1 MIIFRREFFCVNNQS
16 KMIDIIILYVYLKYF
31 SKNCENTIKNR
42 LIQKNKNVFFEEK
55 YLLNKKIIKIKD
67 KKSKKKNC
75 NISCE

>member
-1 MIIFRREFFCVNNQS
+1 MIIFCREFFCVNNQS

-55 YLLNKKIIKIKD
+55 YLLNKKIITIKD
-67 KKSKKKNC
+67 
-75 NISCE
+75 

>member
-55 YLLNKKIIKIKD
+55 YLLNKKIITIKD
-67 KKSKKKNC
+67 
-75 NISCE
+75 